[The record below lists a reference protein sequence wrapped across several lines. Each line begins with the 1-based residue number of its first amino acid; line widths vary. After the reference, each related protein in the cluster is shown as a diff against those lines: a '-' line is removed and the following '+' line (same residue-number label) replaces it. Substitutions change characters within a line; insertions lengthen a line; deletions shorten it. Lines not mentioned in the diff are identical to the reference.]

1 MKISNREILEFI
13 NILIK
18 RTEEGDIEWVT
29 ELDYSFQSDLMYE
42 ATTNTKIDD
51 DKTVAITLIRTRTDQ
66 PVSFGTNLNMESV
79 YTIKI
84 VILDNENNELEEFS
98 DFNTILMP
106 DLLYAPLEKLYNEIR
121 KSAVREVEID
131 QTPGI
136 TSFIRSYVENFK

>member
-29 ELDYSFQSDLMYE
+29 ELDYNFQSDIRYD
-42 ATTNTKIDD
+42 ATTHTNIED
-51 DKTVAITLIRTRTDQ
+51 DKTVDITLIKTKTDQ
-66 PVSFGTNLNMESV
+66 PVSFGTNLSMESV

-84 VILDNENNELEEFS
+84 VIRDKENNELEEFS

-106 DLLYAPLEKLYNEIR
+106 DLLYEPLEKLYNEIR
-121 KSAVREVEID
+121 KSAREVEID